1 MLLSKKQ
8 QKQQAKQQAKIDSD
22 ISRVRYCID
31 KINTEWRYKGNE
43 FDLNYFFD
51 SFLTEFRYEIHTF
64 DYYKTEMKKGFY
76 IRFYEGEEA
85 QLVFLEDEKGDTYIK
100 LDDFRAYTKDYF
112 GI

>member
-1 MLLSKKQ
+1 MTSSKKQ

-31 KINTEWRYKGNE
+31 KINKEWRDKGE
-43 FDLNYFFD
+43 KFDLNYFFD

-85 QLVFLEDEKGDTYIK
+85 QLVFLEDEKGNTYIK
-100 LDDFRAYTKDYF
+100 LDDFRVYTKNYF